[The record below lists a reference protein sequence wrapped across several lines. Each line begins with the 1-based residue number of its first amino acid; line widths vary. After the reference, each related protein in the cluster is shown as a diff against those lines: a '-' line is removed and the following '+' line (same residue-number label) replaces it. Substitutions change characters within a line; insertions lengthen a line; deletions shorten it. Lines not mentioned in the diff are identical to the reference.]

1 MTYNASAYPSGM
13 RNRKANTG
21 KNKGKTYTF
30 DECKDVP
37 IDDVPM
43 SKFPVV
49 TNVDFPETDVY
60 MSDETQ
66 PITSTEGKMLGAA
79 ASSTEVDRS
88 GSVAAPG
95 MDEAKRRRIM
105 PHSRMQDLFGST
117 LDILK
122 QIIASDSGCM
132 NCMSGDHKTEDCPNE
147 GAVECRRN
155 IVKK

>member
-1 MTYNASAYPSGM
+1 
-13 RNRKANTG
+13 
-21 KNKGKTYTF
+21 
-30 DECKDVP
+30 
-37 IDDVPM
+37 
-43 SKFPVV
+43 
-49 TNVDFPETDVY
+49 
-60 MSDETQ
+60 
-66 PITSTEGKMLGAA
+66 MLGAA

-105 PHSRMQDLFGST
+105 PHSRMQDLLGST

-147 GAVECRRN
+147 GAVEWKNMLIGVRDGIETRN
-155 IVKK
+155 TTADVEMVIDLEEEDPPEPKSGIISFHNEAKPLQEIVGEDEVHFLSWSQLGVSKDL